1 MSRPIGDWDPP
12 LPVQLSPHR
21 RVRVHP
27 CLMPPNP
34 YNLRLAG
41 NATTEPHVPMP
52 PEGCV
57 SQLSPQQLATLLARA
72 TLLASLSALS
82 PPPSPAVGLGNIH
95 PRPRVTI
102 PIVQQVSNL
111 GPTPPMPPEDDWR
124 VEPWMLRSTLGPS
137 SAVGLGMPRVAIPK
151 GINPSVP
158 GMVTADEPV
167 LSGSQIPLQPH
178 APTPA
183 HFVDNPSTTSSP
195 PCPVRETPLA
205 DVPPQGVT
213 TTTTGADNATTLA
226 TDNATTLATDN
237 ATTLAIDNANTL
249 AIDNATTLVTDNAT
263 TLATDNI
270 ATETAQATALDEL
283 MMCTV
288 KKLRERLKEHGLSSF
303 GPKRTLA
310 ARLAANTPY

>member
-1 MSRPIGDWDPP
+1 
-12 LPVQLSPHR
+12 
-21 RVRVHP
+21 
-27 CLMPPNP
+27 
-34 YNLRLAG
+34 
-41 NATTEPHVPMP
+41 VPMP

-237 ATTLAIDNANTL
+237 ANTLATDNANTLATDNATTLAIDNANTLAIDNATTLATDNATTLAIDNANTL